1 MPDCGR
7 TFDPSEVAVPLAVE
21 SGKAFHPQIEPLN
34 ERLKHDVS
42 AIVCD
47 AMAGDSE
54 LGLRQ
59 AITEAC
65 CDAIDRRIKG
75 HNDAV
80 REAQS

>member
-1 MPDCGR
+1 
-7 TFDPSEVAVPLAVE
+7 
-21 SGKAFHPQIEPLN
+21 
-34 ERLKHDVS
+34 
-42 AIVCD
+42 
-47 AMAGDSE
+47 MAGDSE